1 MADVVTETTTSP
13 TSSET
18 TTSATTAE
26 ANVETTNTLLGAAEA
41 PVTAPEAKPEDK
53 AAETAPE
60 ASIDFT
66 ALKVPEGMV
75 LDEATLN
82 EAKPLLEELGIKDT
96 AQAQKLVD
104 FQSKIAEKMAAS
116 VRENWNKVNEAWVN
130 EIKADTKFGGDPADP
145 NSNLAKSLQSIASLI
160 DNPQL
165 TPDPKAFRDA
175 LGATGFGNNPAAI
188 RTLATW
194 ANALTESSKH
204 VQGQPPSAAA
214 GKTAA
219 NIMYPNLA

>member
-1 MADVVTETTTSP
+1 M
-13 TSSET
+13 
-18 TTSATTAE
+18 TSATTAE

-41 PVTAPEAKPEDK
+41 PVAAPEAKAEDK
-53 AAETAPE
+53 ATETAPE

-130 EIKADTKFGGDPADP
+130 EIKADAKFGGDPADP
-145 NSNLAKSLQSIASLI
+145 NSNLAKSLQSIAGLI

>member
-1 MADVVTETTTSP
+1 MADAVTETPTSP
-13 TSSET
+13 TSSEPTTPT
-18 TTSATTAE
+18 TTTE
-26 ANVETTNTLLGAAEA
+26 ASVETTNTLLGAAEA
-41 PVTAPEAKPEDK
+41 PVTEPEPKAEDK
-53 AAETAPE
+53 PAETAPE

-75 LDEATLN
+75 LDEATLA
-82 EAKPLLEELGIKDT
+82 EAKPLLEELGIRDT

-116 VRENWNKVNEAWVN
+116 VRDNWNKVNEAWVN
-130 EIKADTKFGGDPADP
+130 EIKADPKFGGDPADP
-145 NSNLAKSLQSIASLI
+145 NSNLAKSLQSIAGLI

-204 VQGQPPSAAA
+204 VQGQPPSAAS